1 MSLKLDEK
9 PILLKFA
16 RTVLERAVKD
26 SGLRKEVNWL
36 KELIPHFSVSDR
48 TPQSLFVT
56 LKKFKELRGCVGT
69 ILTELPLL
77 EGLGK
82 CAMQSAFFDPRFS
95 PLTLEELP
103 FIQIEISFLS
113 PLKKINKIEEI
124 VPGKHGVYLKNG
136 FNVGLFL
143 PQVWQEIPSLEE
155 FLQELCSSKA
165 GLSKHAWKDPKT
177 ELFIFTVDHFSEL

>member
-16 RTVLERAVKD
+16 RTVLERSVKE
-26 SGLRKEVNWL
+26 SGLRNQVDWL
-36 KELIPHFSVSDR
+36 KELVPNFSVSDMS
-48 TPQSLFVT
+48 PQSLFVT

-77 EGLGK
+77 QGLGK
-82 CAMQSAFFDPRFS
+82 LTMQSAFFDPRFS

-113 PLKKINKIEEI
+113 PLEKIIRIEEI
-124 VPGKHGVYLKNG
+124 IPGEHGVYLKNG

-143 PQVWQEIPSLEE
+143 PQVWQELPHLEE
-155 FLQELCSSKA
+155 FLQELCFSKA
-165 GLSKHAWKDPKT
+165 GLSKDAWKDSKT
-177 ELFIFTVDHFSEL
+177 ELFIFTVDHFAE